1 MRAEIAK
8 VRYLPLPRWTALA
21 VAVAVIAL
29 GIILLLIGALE
40 SEKYVSIAGD
50 VVNNIATF
58 AAIILGVWIS
68 TLEFGAGTMQRTLTA
83 EPKRSRVLTDKL
95 VVLMAGVLIGGL
107 FVAAASGGL
116 VHIAGTGHHV
126 TIDNGELAATLFG
139 AVPSWIAGGVVGF
152 GAGLLTRSFGGGIA
166 IALVFVLVLG
176 GIVSFVPP
184 LKHLSYTE
192 VTSDMTN
199 RIGGIGNPHN
209 GLGVAIIGTVIW
221 CLILV
226 VPGWVR
232 FLRGDLK

>member
-21 VAVAVIAL
+21 VAIAVIAL
-29 GIILLLIGALE
+29 GLVLLLVGALE
-40 SEKYVSIAGD
+40 PEKYISISGD

-68 TLEFGAGTMQRTLTA
+68 TLEFGAGTLQRTLTA
-83 EPKRSRVLTDKL
+83 EPNRSRVLTDKL
-95 VVLMAGVLIGGL
+95 VVLMVAVLIGGL
-107 FVAAASGGL
+107 FVAAAAGGV
-116 VHIAGTGHHV
+116 VHVAV
-126 TIDNGELAATLFG
+126 TSHNVKIDNGELAATLFG

-192 VTSDMTN
+192 LTSDLTN
-199 RIGGIGNPHN
+199 RIGGIGEPHN
-209 GLGVAIIGTVIW
+209 GLGVAILGTIIW

-226 VPGWVR
+226 VPGWIR